1 MGPGVAD
8 CLRDV
13 IRDLIGLASGRTFNR
28 RHPSRRTASSLFCPA
43 GSGNE
48 YEAVAICWRC
58 NRKGPAVAEMRPSTA
73 TREILT

>member
-13 IRDLIGLASGRTFNR
+13 IRDLIGLVGGTLNR
-28 RHPSRRTASSLFCPA
+28 RHPSRRA
-43 GSGNE
+43 GSSVFRQAGFGNE

-58 NRKGPAVAEMRPSTA
+58 NRKGPAVAAMRPPTA
-73 TREILT
+73 TRETLT

>member
-13 IRDLIGLASGRTFNR
+13 IRDLIGLVSGGTFNR
-28 RHPSRRTASSLFCPA
+28 RHPSRRAAPSVFRQA

-48 YEAVAICWRC
+48 YEAVAICFRC
-58 NRKGPAVAEMRPSTA
+58 NRKGPAVAAMRQSTA
-73 TREILT
+73 TRERH